1 MESKEINILVM
12 AKGPSFELA
21 YENLC
26 QKLAKKYPNIHLYRI
41 EPNTDYTKDLEKLKD
56 IKFDILT
63 GLPLFVPL
71 TRDIITIIIL
81 IISFVKLLE

>member
-1 MESKEINILVM
+1 MEPKEINILVM

-56 IKFDILT
+56 I
-63 GLPLFVPL
+63 
-71 TRDIITIIIL
+71 TIIQ
-81 IISFVKLLE
+81 IIIFLLGKKNSSKIFDFLYNFRIKSY